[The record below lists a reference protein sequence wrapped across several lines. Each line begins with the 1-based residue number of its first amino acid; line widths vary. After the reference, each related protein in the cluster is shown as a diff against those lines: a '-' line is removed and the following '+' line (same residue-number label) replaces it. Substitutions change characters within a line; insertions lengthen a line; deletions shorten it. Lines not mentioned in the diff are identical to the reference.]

1 MTFSI
6 SFFKM
11 CIALALLVLSL
22 IAAPECTALPI
33 QSNSIRN
40 NIHII
45 QNIIQITL
53 VHIKKLENE
62 VTSRIEVST
71 PAINGLTGIS
81 LYLEYLDNEL
91 QSPFTDLLKQ
101 IQADVSGLDKRV
113 RSLALI
119 IDCPIQEKT
128 SREPPV
134 YLFPDSQHYVTLA
147 KVQNYLENLLLN
159 KDKLEVC

>member
-1 MTFSI
+1 
-6 SFFKM
+6 M

-62 VTSRIEVST
+62 VCTVLNVTSRIEVST